1 MALTIMLSN
10 TSGASYV
17 FSKILQFQLK
27 KEVYTPYT
35 TFSAQFQTDGLKKFG
50 TICKVI
56 VQNGSQV
63 VHERLKPSR
72 YRQMH
77 LLQRFRY
84 YPTDL
89 PNCSYTTNLHPD
101 FIRTS
106 LSTVYCPAIINFH
119 RKSHGN
125 PTAIPPTMSISMS
138 IFLSGMAL

>member
-1 MALTIMLSN
+1 MALTITLSN

-63 VHERLKPSR
+63 VHEGTVETLTVQTNASVTTIS
-72 YRQMH
+72 
-77 LLQRFRY
+77 LLSYGFTKLLLHSELAPGL
-84 YPTDL
+84 YP
-89 PNCSYTTNLHPD
+89 NLS
-101 FIRTS
+101 INS
-106 LSTVYCPAIINFH
+106 L
-119 RKSHGN
+119 
-125 PTAIPPTMSISMS
+125 
-138 IFLSGMAL
+138 LSGY